1 MTIDNLVPFL
11 IVAVVVISSVVS
23 ALKKAKRGFDAVVEK
38 QRAEEPQRLAALK
51 AQLAQSGAP
60 PEMQSLIAK
69 LESRVAAVSPPA
81 AVPQQPAAYAAQTAY
96 AQQAYTQQQVYT
108 QQPAYAPPQAQVLA
122 RRQRP
127 QQHDAMRAPASVARS
142 MDVSALPSLA
152 DPAPRTPVR
161 RTLAEA
167 FGDPAHARNA
177 VILLEVLA
185 PPVALR

>member
-1 MTIDNLVPFL
+1 VTIDNLVPFL

-96 AQQAYTQQQVYT
+96 AQQAYTQQ
-108 QQPAYAPPQAQVLA
+108 PAYAPPQAQVLA